1 MPEFHSSTVDAIN
14 ALRTRYPEAPFL
26 TLGQTVLW
34 DEPLK
39 AAFCRLLEALAPEA
53 LIVAGVHDTDYFA
66 KLSHLETDDAE
77 KFVMLP
83 AQRWRHARPV
93 ERSRRTELPFRQR
106 NRSDTGRAE

>member
-1 MPEFHSSTVDAIN
+1 MSDFHPSTVDAIKE
-14 ALRTRYPEAPFL
+14 LRTRYPDAPFL

-66 KLSHLETDDAE
+66 KLSHLKATTPKSSSCCRTTTAPHATCGAQ
-77 KFVMLP
+77 P
-83 AQRWRHARPV
+83 A
-93 ERSRRTELPFRQR
+93 
-106 NRSDTGRAE
+106 N

>member
-1 MPEFHSSTVDAIN
+1 MPEFHPSTVDAIN
-14 ALRTRYPEAPFL
+14 ELRTRFPAAPFL

-66 KLSHLETDDAE
+66 KLSHLDTADTE

-83 AQRWRHARPV
+83 HNDWRHTRPV
-93 ERSRRTELPFRQR
+93 ERSRRTELPFRQ
-106 NRSDTGRAE
+106 